1 MIKKEIAHKSIQ
13 NLQHEISPL
22 NSNDIPS
29 KRTVLMKI
37 DNLDD
42 VSERNK
48 EIHSKSRTDEIEAK
62 LSDKTAQNLA
72 NHSPRNKISQN
83 YAKQQVSSVKKKMNL
98 NLTKKNTERNFES
111 RSETPQM
118 SRRWDTTPQ
127 FSVRHFKFS
136 LIITHLINSLN
147 LNQLE

>member
-1 MIKKEIAHKSIQ
+1 MLKKEFAHKSIQ

-22 NSNDIPS
+22 NSNDMPS

-48 EIHSKSRTDEIEAK
+48 EIHSKSRTEKIEAK
-62 LSDKTAQNLA
+62 SSDRTAQKLA
-72 NHSPRNKISQN
+72 NRPARKEISKN
-83 YAKQQVSSVKKKMNL
+83 YAKQQLSSVKEKMGPSL
-98 NLTKKNTERNFES
+98 SMKNTERNFES

-118 SRRWDTTPQ
+118 NRRWDTKPQ
-127 FSVRHFKFS
+127 LSVRYFKFS
-136 LIITHLINSLN
+136 LIITHLYKKL
-147 LNQLE
+147 